1 VETAVI
7 VALYLCGLAA
17 MLVEMFIPGVVV
29 GVMGFLAVMGSII
42 YAVSVGHYWTAGILM
57 LATLALIPVFFLV
70 WKNVIARFFAI
81 TEEQRGYR
89 PSVTITDDLLGQQ
102 GVAVTPLR
110 PSGIA
115 RLRDRRYDVVTEGE
129 MIEKGVPVVVIDVTG
144 NRVVVRK
151 V

>member
-1 VETAVI
+1 METAVI

-42 YAVSVGHYWTAGILM
+42 YAISVEHYWTAGILM
-57 LATLALIPVFFLV
+57 LLTLAFIPVFFLV
-70 WKNVIARFFAI
+70 WKNVMARFFAI
-81 TEEQRGYR
+81 TEEQHGYR
-89 PSVTITDDLLGQQ
+89 PSVTITDDLLGLE
-102 GVAVTPLR
+102 GVAITPLR

-129 MIEKGVPVVVIDVTG
+129 MIDKGVPVVVIDVTG